1 MSWALQIEGNYKK
14 IYRAAFLF
22 NRILT
27 HTRLQ
32 VPNQSIFL
40 SLAMTQGLARKRRMW
55 TGL

>member
-40 SLAMTQGLARKRRMW
+40 SLATTQGLARKRRMW